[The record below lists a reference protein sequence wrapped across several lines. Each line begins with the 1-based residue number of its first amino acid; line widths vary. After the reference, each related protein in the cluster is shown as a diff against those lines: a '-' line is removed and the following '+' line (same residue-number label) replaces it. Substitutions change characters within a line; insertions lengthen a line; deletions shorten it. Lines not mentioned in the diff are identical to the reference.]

1 MALTRLGL
9 NQAINLATNTTGTLG
24 VANGGTGLT
33 SGTTDQFLKFTG
45 STTVASAAVSAGISM
60 ADQWRLT
67 TTFQGDANPI
77 ASNLERV
84 DTNGQG
90 YIGSAMTQSSGIFTF
105 PSTGVYKIEFNADC
119 YRDGDT
125 RYMTG
130 YIYGTTD
137 NSNYNIISANRLFIQ
152 RTDSN
157 HTSNSLVTSTLFDVT
172 STSNCKVK
180 FRAETENNSAYFY
193 GNTDQNATYMTFIR
207 LGDT

>member
-1 MALTRLGL
+1 MAF
-9 NQAINLATNTTGTLG
+9 ATIDVTKGITGTIP

-33 SGTTDQFLKFTG
+33 SGTAGQFLKFTG
-45 STTVASAAVSAGISM
+45 TTTVASAAISAGISM

-105 PSTGVYKIEFNADC
+105 PSTGVYEVKFNADC
-119 YRDGDT
+119 YYNGNS

-137 NSNYNIISANRLFIQ
+137 NSNYNLLSANRLFIQ
-152 RTDSN
+152 QTDSQS
-157 HTSNSLVTSTLFDVT
+157 TSNSLITSTFFDVT

-180 FRAETENNSAYFY
+180 FRAETEDNGAYFY
-193 GNTDQNATYMTFIR
+193 GNTDESSTYMTFIR

>member
-1 MALTRLGL
+1 MAF
-9 NQAINLATNTTGTLG
+9 ATIDVTKGITGTIP

-33 SGTTDQFLKFTG
+33 SGTTGQFLKFTG
-45 STTVASAAVSAGISM
+45 TTTVASAAVSAGISM

-105 PSTGVYKIEFNADC
+105 PSTGVYEVKFNADC
-119 YRDGDT
+119 YYNGNS

-137 NSNYNIISANRLFIQ
+137 NSNYNLLSANRLFIQ
-152 RTDSN
+152 QTDSQS
-157 HTSNSLVTSTLFDVT
+157 TSNSLITSTLFDVT

-180 FRAETENNSAYFY
+180 FRAEAEDNGAYFY
-193 GNTDQNATYMTFIR
+193 GNTDESSTFMTFIR

>member
-1 MALTRLGL
+1 MAF
-9 NQAINLATNTTGTLG
+9 ATIDVTKGITGTIP

-33 SGTTDQFLKFTG
+33 SGTTGQFLKFTG
-45 STTVASAAVSAGISM
+45 TTTVASAAVSAGISM

-84 DTNGQG
+84 DTTGQG

-105 PSTGVYKIEFNADC
+105 PSTGVYEVKFNADC
-119 YRDGDT
+119 YYNGNS

-137 NSNYNIISANRLFIQ
+137 NSNYNLLSANRLFIQ
-152 RTDSN
+152 QTDSQS
-157 HTSNSLVTSTLFDVT
+157 TSNSLITSTFFDVT

-180 FRAETENNSAYFY
+180 FRAETEDNGAYFY
-193 GNTDQNATYMTFIR
+193 GNTDESSTYMTFIR

>member
-1 MALTRLGL
+1 MAFATIDLTKGV
-9 NQAINLATNTTGTLG
+9 TGVTP

-33 SGTTDQFLKFTG
+33 SGTTGQFLKFTG
-45 STTVASAAVSAGISM
+45 TTTVASAAVSAGISM

-105 PSTGVYKIEFNADC
+105 PSTGVYEVKFNADC
-119 YRDGDT
+119 YYNGNS

-137 NSNYNIISANRLFIQ
+137 NSNYNLLSANRLFIQ
-152 RTDSN
+152 QTDSQS
-157 HTSNSLVTSTLFDVT
+157 TSNSLITSTFFDVT

-180 FRAETENNSAYFY
+180 FRAETEDNGAYFY
-193 GNTDQNATYMTFIR
+193 GNTDESSTYMTFIR

>member
-1 MALTRLGL
+1 MAF
-9 NQAINLATNTTGTLG
+9 ATIDVTKGITGTIP

-33 SGTTDQFLKFTG
+33 SGTTGQFLKFTG
-45 STTVASAAVSAGISM
+45 TTTVASAAVSAGISM

-105 PSTGVYKIEFNADC
+105 PSTGVYEVKFNADC
-119 YRDGDT
+119 YYNGNS

-137 NSNYNIISANRLFIQ
+137 NSNYNLLSANRLFIQ
-152 RTDSN
+152 QTDSQS
-157 HTSNSLVTSTLFDVT
+157 TSNSLITSTFFDVT

-180 FRAETENNSAYFY
+180 FRVETEDNGAYCY
-193 GNTDQNATYMTFIR
+193 GNTDESSTYMTFIR

>member
-1 MALTRLGL
+1 MSKTTIPTGGL
-9 NQAINLATNTTGTLG
+9 ADAAVTTAKITD
-24 VANGGTGLT
+24 ANITTAKIADNAVTAAKSTGL
-33 SGTTDQFLKFTG
+33 
-45 STTVASAAVSAGISM
+45 GISV

-105 PSTGVYKIEFNADC
+105 PSTGVYEVKFNADC
-119 YRDGDT
+119 YYNGNS

-137 NSNYNIISANRLFIQ
+137 NSNYNLLSANRLFIQ
-152 RTDSN
+152 QTDSQS
-157 HTSNSLVTSTLFDVT
+157 TSNSLITSTFFDVT

-180 FRAETENNSAYFY
+180 FRAETEDNGAYFY
-193 GNTDQNATYMTFIR
+193 GNTDESSTYMTFIR